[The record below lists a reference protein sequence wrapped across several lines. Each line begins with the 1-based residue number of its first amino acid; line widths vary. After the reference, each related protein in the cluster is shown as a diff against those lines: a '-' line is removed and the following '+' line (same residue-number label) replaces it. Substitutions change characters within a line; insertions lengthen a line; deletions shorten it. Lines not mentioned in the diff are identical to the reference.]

1 MVDIQISIIGGDDE
15 ILLDHGGDYILAT
28 GAMGFG
34 IPPTE
39 VRIEP
44 SASDGGVF
52 RYSRRGVRELDLP
65 IVVFGHDRDNVEH
78 NLRRLSA
85 ILRETPFKIRATY
98 DTGEQWDLE
107 GIYVGGGETQ
117 YGQDAGK
124 TYCRWV
130 VQVQCPQ
137 PFWVSTQS
145 VSYTV
150 GSGDAGRSLIP
161 WLAEMRVSSSQAIGS
176 INVENPGD
184 VESYPVWTLTGPFDQ
199 ATISGGEGLQTFVYD
214 SQVAAG
220 ETVIV
225 DTRQGTVK
233 SISGNNLYANLG
245 VSPKLFAIPAG
256 TSQASVTATNTT
268 SATSV
273 SLSFQPRKEI
283 VH

>member
-1 MVDIQISIIGGDDE
+1 MVDIQISIIGSDDE

-34 IPPTE
+34 IPATE

-52 RYSRRGVRELDLP
+52 RYSRRSTRELDLP
-65 IVVFGHDRDNVEH
+65 IVVFGHDRDNVEF
-78 NLRRLSA
+78 NLRRLSS
-85 ILRETPFKIRATY
+85 IMRETPFKIRATY

-117 YGQDAGK
+117 YGEDAGK

-145 VSYTV
+145 ISYTV
-150 GSGDAGRSLIP
+150 GSGDTGRSIIP
-161 WLAEMRVSSSQAIGS
+161 WLAELRVSSSQAIGA

-199 ATISGGEGLQTFVYD
+199 ATISNGDGTKSFVYNEP
-214 SQVAAG
+214 VAAG
-220 ETVIV
+220 TTVIV
-225 DTRQGTVK
+225 DTRSATVK
-233 SISGNNLYANLG
+233 NTAGTNLYSKLG
-245 VSPKLFAIPAG
+245 TSPKLFAIPAG
-256 TSQASVTATNTT
+256 TSQASIAATNTT
-268 SATSV
+268 SATSI

>member
-1 MVDIQISIIGGDDE
+1 MVDIQISLIGNDDE
-15 ILLDHGGDYILAT
+15 ILLDHGGDYILTT
-28 GAMGFG
+28 GTIGFG

-52 RYSRRGVRELDLP
+52 RFSRRDVRELDMP
-65 IVVFGHDRDNVEH
+65 IVIFGHDRDNVEF

-107 GIYVGGGETQ
+107 GIYIGGGETQ
-117 YGQDAGK
+117 YGSDAGK
-124 TYCRWV
+124 QYCRWV

-137 PFWVSTQS
+137 PFWVSNSS

-161 WLAEMRVSSSQAIGS
+161 WLAEMRVSSSQAIGA

-184 VESYPVWTLTGPFDQ
+184 VDSYPVWNLTGPFDQ
-199 ATISGGEGLQTFVYD
+199 ATITNTDGSQVFVYD
-214 SQVAAG
+214 EIVAAG
-220 ETVIV
+220 QTITV
-225 DTRQGTVK
+225 DTRTGTVQN
-233 SISGNNLYANLG
+233 SSGTNMYSNLG
-245 VSPKLFAIPAG
+245 PSPKLFPIPAG
-256 TSQASVTATNTT
+256 TSQATVAATNTT
-268 SATSV
+268 SATAI